1 MVALACGVRCAC
13 TNGGESISQVVF
25 ALGCLFQRIVRLSE
39 S

>member
-1 MVALACGVRCAC
+1 MVALAYGVRCAY

-25 ALGCLFQRIVRLSE
+25 ALRCLFQWIVRLSE